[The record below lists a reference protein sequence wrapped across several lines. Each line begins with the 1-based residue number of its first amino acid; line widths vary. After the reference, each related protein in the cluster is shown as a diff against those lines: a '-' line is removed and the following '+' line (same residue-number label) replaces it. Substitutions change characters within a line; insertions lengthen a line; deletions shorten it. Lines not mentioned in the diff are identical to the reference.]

1 MVNAMELETLVPEWP
16 LHLLSAILQVDDMQ
30 IVISAGQLIQEVD
43 EIIEKIVLGG
53 GCAGGSK
60 VEKPNPIPT

>member
-1 MVNAMELETLVPEWP
+1 
-16 LHLLSAILQVDDMQ
+16 MQ